1 MSIRFGFVSTYPPTH
16 CGIATFSNSLMS
28 AIRDLGLHT
37 TSVVRLVDE
46 GANETERSVSPEIL
60 RTLHAGN
67 SESLA
72 SVVAALNAMD
82 IAVIQHE
89 FGIYG
94 GVDGDEVLEIIKGL
108 RIPSIVVVHTVLITP
123 TWHQRIVFTQ
133 LTRSASAVV
142 TMSNTARDL
151 LVSKYSVEPSKIFV
165 LPHGAPAFPDVKA
178 EDLAS
183 RRPLILTWGLI
194 GGGKGI
200 EWGIEAMDR
209 LRDLDPAPR
218 YLVAGR
224 THPKV
229 LEHEGEAYRESLRRR
244 IEKLNLTDVVELN
257 ANYLSD
263 GELAVLVASASVVLL
278 PYDSTEQMTSGV
290 LIEAV
295 TAGLPVVATKF
306 PNAIELLADGV
317 GIVVPHHDP
326 DAIALALRTILQ
338 DSAVAAAFSARAK
351 EIGSEF
357 LWPSVAARYV
367 KLARALIRAEAAA

>member
-16 CGIATFSNSLMS
+16 CGIATFSNSLMN
-28 AIRDLGLHT
+28 AIRDLGRHT
-37 TSVVRLVDE
+37 AAVVRLMDAGTYE
-46 GANETERSVSPEIL
+46 GEKPVRPEIL
-60 RTLHAGN
+60 RNLHAAN
-67 SESLA
+67 PESLA
-72 SVVAALNAMD
+72 GAVDALNAMD

-123 TWHQRIVFTQ
+123 TWNQRVVFTQ
-133 LTRSASAVV
+133 LTRAASAVV

-151 LVSKYSVEPSKIFV
+151 LVSKYGVEPSKIFV
-165 LPHGAPAFPDVKA
+165 LPHGAPAFPAVMV
-178 EDLAS
+178 EDFVS
-183 RRPLILTWGLI
+183 RPLILTWGLI
-194 GGGKGI
+194 GNGKGI

-229 LEHEGEAYRESLRRR
+229 LEREGEAYREGLLRR
-244 IEKLNLTDVVELN
+244 IERLNLTDSVELN
-257 ANYLSD
+257 SNYLSD
-263 GELAVLVASASVVLL
+263 GELAMLVASAAVVLL

-295 TAGLPVVATKF
+295 TAGRPVVATRF
-306 PNAIELLADGV
+306 PHALELLADGV
-317 GIVVPHHDP
+317 GMVVPHHDP

-338 DSAVAAAFSARAK
+338 DPAVATAFSARAK
-351 EIGSEF
+351 EIGSEL

-367 KLARALIRAEAAA
+367 ELAKALIRAEAAA

>member
-1 MSIRFGFVSTYPPTH
+1 
-16 CGIATFSNSLMS
+16 MS
-28 AIRDLGLHT
+28 AIRGLGRHT
-37 TSVVRLVDE
+37 TSVIRLVDE
-46 GANETERSVSPEIL
+46 GANEAERSVSPEIL

-72 SVVAALNAMD
+72 SAVAALNAMD

-94 GVDGDEVLEIIKGL
+94 GVDGEEVLNIIKGL

-133 LTRSASAVV
+133 LTKGASAVV

-165 LPHGAPAFPDVKA
+165 LPHGAPVFPDVMA

-183 RRPLILTWGLI
+183 RPLILTWGLI
-194 GGGKGI
+194 GPGKGI
-200 EWGIEAMDR
+200 EWGIDAMDR

-229 LEHEGEAYRESLRRR
+229 LEREGEAYRESLRRR
-244 IEKLNLTDVVELN
+244 IAKLNLTDIVELN
-257 ANYLSD
+257 ADYLND

-295 TAGLPVVATKF
+295 TAGRPVVATNF
-306 PNAIELLADGV
+306 PHAMELLGDDV

-326 DAIALALRTILQ
+326 DAIAQALRVILQ
-338 DSAVAAAFSARAK
+338 DSVAAAAFSQRAK
-351 EIGSEF
+351 EIGAEL

>member
-16 CGIATFSNSLMS
+16 CGIATFSFSLME
-28 AIRDLGLHT
+28 AIRDLKSHT
-37 TSVVRLVDE
+37 TSVVRLMDSDINQGSE
-46 GANETERSVSPEIL
+46 SVAPEIL
-60 RTLHAGN
+60 TTLIAGN
-67 SESLA
+67 PESMSEA
-72 SVVAALNAMD
+72 VAALNSTD

-94 GVDGDEVLEIIKGL
+94 GIDGDEVLQIVKGL
-108 RIPSIVVVHTVLITP
+108 RIPSIVVVHTVLTTP

-133 LTRSASAVV
+133 LTRYASAVV
-142 TMSNTARDL
+142 AMSKTARDL

-165 LPHGAPAFPDVKA
+165 LPHGAPVFPDVKA
-178 EDLAS
+178 EDLS
-183 RRPLILTWGLI
+183 SRPLILTWGLI
-194 GGGKGI
+194 GDGKGI

-229 LEHEGEAYRESLRRR
+229 LEREGEAYREGLQSR
-244 IEKLNLTDVVELN
+244 IEKLNLGELVELN
-257 ANYLSD
+257 PDYLSD
-263 GELAVLVASASVVLL
+263 SELAKLVASASVVLL

-295 TAGLPVVATKF
+295 TAGRPVVATKF
-306 PNAIELLADGV
+306 PHAVELLADGV

-326 DAIALALRTILQ
+326 DAMSDALRSILQ
-338 DSAVAAAFSARAK
+338 DPVVAAGFSQRSK
-351 EIGSEF
+351 EIGTEL

>member
-28 AIRDLGLHT
+28 AIRDLGRHT
-37 TSVVRLVDE
+37 TSVVRLVDK
-46 GANETERSVSPEIL
+46 GANEPERSVSPEIL

-72 SVVAALNAMD
+72 SAVAALNAMD

-94 GVDGDEVLEIIKGL
+94 GVDGDEVLDILKGL

-133 LTRSASAVV
+133 LTKSASAVV

-151 LVSKYSVEPSKIFV
+151 LVSKYCVEPSKIFV
-165 LPHGAPAFPDVKA
+165 LPHGAPAFPDVMA

-183 RRPLILTWGLI
+183 RPLILTWGLI
-194 GGGKGI
+194 GPGKGI
-200 EWGIEAMDR
+200 EWGIDAMDR
-209 LRDLDPAPR
+209 LRDLEPAPR

-229 LEHEGEAYRESLRRR
+229 LENEGEAYRESLRRR
-244 IEKLNLTDVVELN
+244 IGKLNLTDVVELN
-257 ANYLSD
+257 ADYLSD

-295 TAGLPVVATKF
+295 TAGRPVVATNF
-306 PNAIELLADGV
+306 PHAIELLGDDV

-326 DAIALALRTILQ
+326 DAIAQALRVIIQ
-338 DSAVAAAFSARAK
+338 DPAAATAFSQRAK
-351 EIGSEF
+351 EIGAEL

>member
-16 CGIATFSNSLMS
+16 CGIATFSNSLMN
-28 AIRDLGLHT
+28 AIRDLASHT
-37 TSVVRLVDE
+37 ASIVRLVDT
-46 GANETERSVSPEIL
+46 GANEAERSASPEIL
-60 RTLHAGN
+60 CTLHAGN
-67 SESLA
+67 PESIA
-72 SVVAALNAMD
+72 NAIAALNGMD

-94 GVDGDEVLEIIKGL
+94 GVDGSEVLDIIKGL
-108 RIPSIVVVHTVLITP
+108 RIPSIVVVHTVLIAP

-142 TMSNTARDL
+142 TMSKTARDL
-151 LVSKYSVEPSKIFV
+151 LVSKYSVVPSKIFV

-178 EDLAS
+178 EDLS
-183 RRPLILTWGLI
+183 SRPLILTWGLI
-194 GGGKGI
+194 GDGKGI
-200 EWGIEAMDR
+200 EWGIEAMNR

-229 LEHEGEAYRESLRRR
+229 LEREGEAYREGLQSR
-244 IEKLNLTDVVELN
+244 IEKLDLTDSIELS
-257 ANYLSD
+257 AEYLSD
-263 GELAVLVASASVVLL
+263 GELAKLVASASVVLL

-295 TAGLPVVATKF
+295 TAGRPVVATRF
-306 PNAIELLADGV
+306 PHAVELLADGV
-317 GIVVPHHDP
+317 GLVVPHHDP

-338 DSAVAAAFSARAK
+338 DSAVAAAFSQRAK
-351 EIGSEF
+351 EIGAEL

>member
-1 MSIRFGFVSTYPPTH
+1 MSIRFGFVSTYPPTR
-16 CGIATFSNSLMS
+16 CGIATFSNSLMN
-28 AIRDLGLHT
+28 AIRDLALHT

-46 GANETERSVSPEIL
+46 GVNEVEKSVSSEIIS
-60 RTLHAGN
+60 TLHAGN
-67 SESLA
+67 SVSLA
-72 SVVAALNAMD
+72 NAVAALNRTD

-94 GVDGDEVLEIIKGL
+94 GMDGDEVLDIIKGL

-133 LTRSASAVV
+133 LSRNASAVV
-142 TMSNTARDL
+142 TMSETARDL

-165 LPHGAPAFPDVKA
+165 LPHGAPAFPDVQA

-183 RRPLILTWGLI
+183 RPLILTWGLI

-200 EWGIEAMDR
+200 EWGIEAMDK
-209 LRDLDPAPR
+209 LRDLDPAPH
-218 YLVAGR
+218 YVVAGR

-229 LEHEGEAYRESLRRR
+229 FEREGEAYREGLQSR
-244 IEKLNLTDVVELN
+244 INQLNLTDVIELN
-257 ANYLSD
+257 ADYLSD
-263 GELAVLVASASVVLL
+263 GDLATLVASASVVLL

-295 TAGLPVVATKF
+295 TAGRPVVATKF
-306 PNAIELLADGV
+306 PHAVELLADGV

-326 DAIALALRTILQ
+326 DAIAHALRIILQ
-338 DSAVAAAFSARAK
+338 DPVAAAGFSQRAK
-351 EIGSEF
+351 EIGAEL

>member
-16 CGIATFSNSLMS
+16 CGIATFSFSLME
-28 AIRDLGLHT
+28 AIRDLKSHT
-37 TSVVRLVDE
+37 TSVVRLMDSDINQGSE
-46 GANETERSVSPEIL
+46 SVAPEIL
-60 RTLHAGN
+60 TTLIAGN
-67 SESLA
+67 SESMSEA
-72 SVVAALNAMD
+72 VATLNSTD

-94 GVDGDEVLEIIKGL
+94 GIDGDEVLQIVKGL
-108 RIPSIVVVHTVLITP
+108 RIPSIVVVHTVLTTP

-133 LTRSASAVV
+133 LTRYASAVV
-142 TMSNTARDL
+142 AMSKTARDL

-165 LPHGAPAFPDVKA
+165 LPHGAPVFPDVKA
-178 EDLAS
+178 EDLS
-183 RRPLILTWGLI
+183 SRPLILTWGLI
-194 GGGKGI
+194 GDGKGI

-229 LEHEGEAYRESLRRR
+229 LEREGEAYREGLQSR
-244 IEKLNLTDVVELN
+244 IEKLKLGEFVELN
-257 ANYLSD
+257 PDYLSD
-263 GELAVLVASASVVLL
+263 SELAKLVASASVVLL

-295 TAGLPVVATKF
+295 TAGRPVVATKF
-306 PNAIELLADGV
+306 PHAVELLADGV

-326 DAIALALRTILQ
+326 DAMSDALRSILQ
-338 DSAVAAAFSARAK
+338 DPVVAAGFSQRSK
-351 EIGSEF
+351 EIGTEL

>member
-16 CGIATFSNSLMS
+16 CGIATFSFSLME
-28 AIRDLGLHT
+28 AIRDLKSHT
-37 TSVVRLVDE
+37 TSVVRLMDSDINQGSE
-46 GANETERSVSPEIL
+46 SVAPEIL
-60 RTLHAGN
+60 TTLIAGN
-67 SESLA
+67 SESMSEA
-72 SVVAALNAMD
+72 VATLNSTD

-94 GVDGDEVLEIIKGL
+94 GIDGDEVLQIVKGL
-108 RIPSIVVVHTVLITP
+108 RIPSIVVVHTVLTTP

-133 LTRSASAVV
+133 LTRYASAVV
-142 TMSNTARDL
+142 AMSKTARDL

-165 LPHGAPAFPDVKA
+165 LPHGAPVFPDVKA
-178 EDLAS
+178 EDLS
-183 RRPLILTWGLI
+183 SRPLILTWGLI
-194 GGGKGI
+194 GDGKGI

-229 LEHEGEAYRESLRRR
+229 LEREGEAYREGLQSR
-244 IEKLNLTDVVELN
+244 IEKLNLGELVELN
-257 ANYLSD
+257 PDYLSD
-263 GELAVLVASASVVLL
+263 SELAKLVASASVVLL

-295 TAGLPVVATKF
+295 TAGRPVVATKF
-306 PNAIELLADGV
+306 PHAVELLADGV

-326 DAIALALRTILQ
+326 DAMSDALRSILQ
-338 DSAVAAAFSARAK
+338 DPVVAAGFSQRSK
-351 EIGSEF
+351 EIGTEL